1 MNYNINYSHIGGRF
15 YTCGMC
21 SFRTNDLYGELI
33 PHYRDWGHSK
43 NQEDMKKNNLPFN
56 NQCQIFVKL
65 KLNHIGMKN
74 KLNEVRRNANLN
86 GEFNS
91 KEYDSKM
98 QYHVSLLQI
107 YVNIKHPK
115 FRKFLDNKD
124 KLLKL
129 INEKF
134 LKAFYNKSFEP
145 LNLESLGENFI
156 VQKLQVNDRTFLDYV
171 NAKRSFYAEF
181 NKLLGKNT
189 NEDSVY
195 YPNPDT
201 AATGKRFFLDNEP
214 FLFIRDFY
222 LTPNDPES
230 VPTNNF
236 MPHIS
241 VLSTKEHGL
250 SVSDEKINSFIQNV
264 NIPNPINIDQ
274 EFSVISEISINKNS
288 IDPNIIKESDKESSY
303 NYWYILGSKEDYFTN
318 DLKNR
323 ILSCNS

>member
-1 MNYNINYSHIGGRF
+1 MNYNINYSHIGSGF

-43 NQEDMKKNNLPFN
+43 IQEDMKKNNLPFN

-91 KEYDSKM
+91 KEYDYKM

-115 FRKFLDNKD
+115 FRKFLDNKN

-145 LNLESLGENFI
+145 LNLENLGENYI
-156 VQKLQVNDRTFLDYV
+156 VQKLQVNDNTFHEYV
-171 NAKRSFYAEF
+171 NAKRGFYADF
-181 NKLLGKNT
+181 NKLLGSTT
-189 NEDSVY
+189 NQNSVY

-201 AATGKRFFLDNEP
+201 AATGKRFFLDGEP

-222 LTPNDPES
+222 LTPNDS
-230 VPTNNF
+230 VGIPTNNF

-241 VLSTKEHGL
+241 VLSTKGHGS
-250 SVSDEKINSFIQNV
+250 SVSDEKINSFTQNV

-318 DLKNR
+318 DLRNR